1 MYVPVLLKFID
12 YWYQERVLQRLKNK
26 FCKMAVCF
34 HELFCENFIVLMKRE
49 ALAKKNSPWDK
60 ISPHCA
66 PPAFGS
72 CWLAWQLSLV
82 GWLAQCASAL
92 PRTTDTQWRHKIK
105 EIWAN
110 VAGKICFGLTQK
122 FGSGFT
128 AVQWR
133 RFPHRASVVRA
144 LCFTKTNA
152 NSDLCGGR
160 QLNKLRE
167 PP

>member
-92 PRTTDTQWRHKIK
+92 PRTTDTQWKHKIK
-105 EIWAN
+105 EIW
-110 VAGKICFGLTQK
+110 K
-122 FGSGFT
+122 FGPMWQAQHASALPKSFGSWELIYGRAVKTISSSG
-128 AVQWR
+128 
-133 RFPHRASVVRA
+133 VRSPCA
-144 LCFTKTNA
+144 L
-152 NSDLCGGR
+152 LY
-160 QLNKLRE
+160 
-167 PP
+167 